1 MSNETTRQEQLEQ
14 WVAMVQECESRP
26 AGMSVATWCE
36 QYGITRDLYYYRK
49 REVTKAGL
57 LSEKHKKK
65 KSKPKRKA
73 KKSSAS
79 VAKVAVEP
87 PITEAEVV
95 EENLAEIVTEPV
107 VEETAPVEG
116 AAEEVTEPI
125 EEVTEP
131 AVEEEATVEETAT
144 TEESAPTTTLDI
156 TIGSAVIHVNDK
168 TSPEL
173 LSKTVQSLVS
183 AMQTK

>member
-1 MSNETTRQEQLEQ
+1 M
-14 WVAMVQECESRP
+14 
-26 AGMSVATWCE
+26 
-36 QYGITRDLYYYRK
+36 
-49 REVTKAGL
+49 
-57 LSEKHKKK
+57 
-65 KSKPKRKA
+65 
-73 KKSSAS
+73 
-79 VAKVAVEP
+79 AVEP

-107 VEETAPVEG
+107 VDETAPVEG